1 MKHEASKPRRLAW
14 EPRCL
19 PSHHVTVTMCAEAD
33 GGPLPDLG
41 LWGGPYFGEQGASP
55 LDLLGVVSS
64 SSLFHL
70 FWFQSWFQRAK
81 FWLCSKWRELRSTWA
96 WVSQFECQGFQGIHT
111 RLTWKPTFFSRGFS
125 HGDLF
130 KIFWWSGW
138 LGQCPCEGSWR
149 MSLSK
154 TYFLL
159 KEYRESQLG
168 RGFALICSFHR
179 LEN

>member
-1 MKHEASKPRRLAW
+1 MSPWQCVLRLMGDPYLIWVCGEALILESRGPHLWISWGWFQALA
-14 EPRCL
+14 C
-19 PSHHVTVTMCAEAD
+19 SICSD
-33 GGPLPDLG
+33 
-41 LWGGPYFGEQGASP
+41 
-55 LDLLGVVSS
+55 
-64 SSLFHL
+64 SSLGFKEPS
-70 FWFQSWFQRAK
+70 FDSIR
-81 FWLCSKWRELRSTWA
+81 KWRELRCTWA